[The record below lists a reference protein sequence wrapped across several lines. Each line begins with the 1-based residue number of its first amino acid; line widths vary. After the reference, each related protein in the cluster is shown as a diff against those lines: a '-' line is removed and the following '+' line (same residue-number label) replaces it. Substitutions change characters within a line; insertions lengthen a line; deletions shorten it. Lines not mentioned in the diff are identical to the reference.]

1 MTIFS
6 SLTDFVLA
14 QDCALCGG
22 TSGHGL
28 VCGACERALP
38 AYGDGDCLAP
48 FEYRYPVD
56 RLVRRFK
63 FAGDLALGRWLALRL
78 AAGVRHVPP
87 PDLLIA
93 PPLAPRRLRERGFNQ
108 ALEVA
113 KIVGMELDIDVAL
126 DALEKRVET
135 ASQPGLTRRERHRNL
150 RGAFAAT
157 RRFDGLHVAIVDDV
171 VTTGATSGILEGVL
185 RGAGAR
191 QVSLWALARTPLS

>member
-1 MTIFS
+1 MLLFS
-6 SLTDFVLA
+6 SLIDFVLA

-22 TSGHGL
+22 MAGPGL
-28 VCGACERALP
+28 VCGGCERALP
-38 AYGDGDCLAP
+38 AHDGSDCFAP

-78 AAGVRHVPP
+78 AAGVRHAPA
-87 PDLLIA
+87 PDLLVA

-113 KIVGMELDIDVAL
+113 KVVGSELDIDVAAE
-126 DALEKRVET
+126 ALEKRVET

-185 RGAGAR
+185 RAAGAR
-191 QVSLWALARTPLS
+191 EVSLWALARTPLA